1 MAVWGTDKTYLKINE
16 NVIPVEPSK
25 GYNISIGDYEQ
36 VDKTE
41 AGTSV
46 RNLSRSGI
54 PSISVML
61 RCDKQMVRLYRQ
73 LRKRLSLDVY
83 YYDPEG
89 VNDLKYDLMYMTNYN
104 EKFIA
109 DIKGGGIWEV
119 TFNLEDLEDGS

>member
-1 MAVWGTDKTYLKINE
+1 MAWGTDKTYLKIDGNI
-16 NVIPVEPSK
+16 IPVEPSK
-25 GYNISIGDYEQ
+25 GYTLNLGDYEQ

-54 PSISVML
+54 PSISVSLDCNKTML
-61 RCDKQMVRLYRQ
+61 TLYRQ
-73 LRKRLSLDVY
+73 LRKKLSVDVY

-89 VNDLKYDLMYMTNYN
+89 NNDLAYDLMYITNYN
-104 EKFIA
+104 EKFLA
-109 DIKGGGIWEV
+109 DINGGGIWNV